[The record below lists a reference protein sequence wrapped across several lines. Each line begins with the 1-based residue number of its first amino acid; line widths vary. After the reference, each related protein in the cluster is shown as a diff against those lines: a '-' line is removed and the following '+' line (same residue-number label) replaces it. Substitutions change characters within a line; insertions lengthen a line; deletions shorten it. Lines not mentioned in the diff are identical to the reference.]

1 MVYTQYHSSP
11 SQITKIPKLHLDL
24 VTHPTPKKLIF
35 SCCSLSPERMNCPKN
50 FCIKNIFHS
59 IQPIRPSHRI
69 PARTANSHKLII
81 HFASSIYSTF
91 HPQNIRSNCRNSKIA
106 VSPHIPQIPLGFH
119 FKLLNPRK
127 SAIHI
132 VQPNPI
138 ILNVQK
144 ISNRFSKIS
153 ITPYFCCPS
162 IKSMGQQFNRI
173 PIFPPVLHLI

>member
-1 MVYTQYHSSP
+1 MSSP
-11 SQITKIPKLHLDL
+11 K
-24 VTHPTPKKLIF
+24 
-35 SCCSLSPERMNCPKN
+35 

-59 IQPIRPSHRI
+59 IQPILPSHRI
-69 PARTANSHKLII
+69 SAQTCNSHKLTI
-81 HFASSIYSTF
+81 HFASSIYPTF
-91 HPQNIRSNCRNSKIA
+91 YLRNIRSNCRNSKIA

-127 SAIHI
+127 SVIHLA
-132 VQPNPI
+132 QLNPI
-138 ILNVQK
+138 ILHVQK